1 MPGQVLDVR
10 QVSGGGGEQLGVTLR
25 ISMPWVELELVP
37 FALLVAADCVIVLG
51 E

>member
-1 MPGQVLDVR
+1 MTCGRSQV
-10 QVSGGGGEQLGVTLR
+10 GGEELGVTLR